1 MTVRPVVVVGDVGLD
16 VLVRPQTGVVRG
28 GDTPSDVRI
37 VPGGA
42 GGNTAAWLASA
53 GVPVALVSRVGDDDA
68 GAAARR
74 RLESDGVV
82 CRFAT
87 DPVLPTCTVVVLLED
102 DERTML
108 PDRGANAAL
117 SPGDLDLAGAAAEL
131 SAAGVTAGIP
141 HLHLSGFVLLDPRSR
156 PAGVAALESAR
167 SLGWT
172 TSVDPQA
179 ANHVERVG
187 ADAFLGW
194 AEGVDLLLPNEI
206 EAQALGGDDAMLE
219 RREGRSGVDGG
230 RWGAV
235 GDAGAY
241 LAGSRAGRRRAVTER
256 GAATLSTR
264 ASSRRGSR
272 GRDPRRLFRAGSS
285 SAAGPR
291 EGPAPGPRPARSEP
305 ARSEG
310 VAGDVGA
317 PDLAQRVGDLAA
329 GGAQP
334 ERLASSGR
342 ARCRCRAPRLGAR
355 RRALLRR
362 RRCRGRRAGP
372 RGGPAGRVSICGS
385 TRSGS

>member
-87 DPVLPTCTVVVLLED
+87 DPALPTCTVVVLLED

-117 SPGDLDLAGAAAEL
+117 RPGDLDLEGAAAEL
-131 SAAGVTAGIP
+131 SAAGVAAGIP

-187 ADAFLGW
+187 ADALLGW

-206 EAQALGGDDAMLE
+206 EAQALGGDDAMLSAAKAAAVSMGAGGA
-219 RREGRSGVDGG
+219 RWATRAHTWRVPAPAVVSGDRTGC
-230 RWGAV
+230 
-235 GDAGAY
+235 GDAFDAGVLAAWLSGAGPEEA
-241 LAGSRAGRRRAVTER
+241 LSRGVELGSRAAGRT
-256 GAATLSTR
+256 
-264 ASSRRGSR
+264 
-272 GRDPRRLFRAGSS
+272 
-285 SAAGPR
+285 
-291 EGPAPGPRPARSEP
+291 
-305 ARSEG
+305 
-310 VAGDVGA
+310 
-317 PDLAQRVGDLAA
+317 
-329 GGAQP
+329 
-334 ERLASSGR
+334 
-342 ARCRCRAPRLGAR
+342 GAR
-355 RRALLRR
+355 
-362 RRCRGRRAGP
+362 P
-372 RGGPAGRVSICGS
+372 
-385 TRSGS
+385 

>member
-1 MTVRPVVVVGDVGLD
+1 VTVRPVVVVGDVGLD
-16 VLVRPQTGVVRG
+16 VLVRPQAGVVRG

-53 GVPVALVSRVGDDDA
+53 GVPVVLVSRVGDDDA

-117 SPGDLDLAGAAAEL
+117 SADDLDLAGTAAAL
-131 SAAGVTAGIP
+131 ATAGGAAAGVP

-179 ANHVERVG
+179 ANHVDRVG
-187 ADAFLGW
+187 ADEFLGW

-206 EAQALGGDDAMLE
+206 EAQALGGDEAMLGVAE
-219 RREGRSGVDGG
+219 AAAVSMGAGGARWATRAHTWRVPAPEVVEGDRTGC
-230 RWGAV
+230 
-235 GDAGAY
+235 GDAFDAGVLAAWLSGAGPEEA
-241 LAGSRAGRRRAVTER
+241 LTRGVELGSRAAGRT
-256 GAATLSTR
+256 
-264 ASSRRGSR
+264 
-272 GRDPRRLFRAGSS
+272 
-285 SAAGPR
+285 
-291 EGPAPGPRPARSEP
+291 
-305 ARSEG
+305 
-310 VAGDVGA
+310 
-317 PDLAQRVGDLAA
+317 
-329 GGAQP
+329 
-334 ERLASSGR
+334 
-342 ARCRCRAPRLGAR
+342 GAR
-355 RRALLRR
+355 
-362 RRCRGRRAGP
+362 P
-372 RGGPAGRVSICGS
+372 
-385 TRSGS
+385 

>member
-1 MTVRPVVVVGDVGLD
+1 VTVRPVVVVGDVGLD
-16 VLVRPQTGVVRG
+16 VLVRPQAGVVRG

-87 DPVLPTCTVVVLLED
+87 DTVLPTCTVVVLLED

-117 SPGDLDLAGAAAEL
+117 SPDDLDLAGAAASL
-131 SAAGVTAGIP
+131 ASTGVAADRVSAAGIP

-179 ANHVERVG
+179 ANHVDRVG
-187 ADAFLGW
+187 AGEFLDW
-194 AEGVDLLLPNEI
+194 AKGVDLLLPNEI
-206 EAQALGGDDAMLE
+206 EAQALGGDEAMLGAAKTAAVSLGAGGA
-219 RREGRSGVDGG
+219 RWATRAHTWRVPAPSVVSGDRTGC
-230 RWGAV
+230 
-235 GDAGAY
+235 GDAFDAGVLAAWLSGAEPEEA
-241 LAGSRAGRRRAVTER
+241 LTRGVQLGSRAAGRT
-256 GAATLSTR
+256 
-264 ASSRRGSR
+264 
-272 GRDPRRLFRAGSS
+272 
-285 SAAGPR
+285 
-291 EGPAPGPRPARSEP
+291 
-305 ARSEG
+305 
-310 VAGDVGA
+310 
-317 PDLAQRVGDLAA
+317 
-329 GGAQP
+329 
-334 ERLASSGR
+334 
-342 ARCRCRAPRLGAR
+342 GAR
-355 RRALLRR
+355 
-362 RRCRGRRAGP
+362 P
-372 RGGPAGRVSICGS
+372 
-385 TRSGS
+385 

>member
-1 MTVRPVVVVGDVGLD
+1 VTVRPVVVVGDVGLD
-16 VLVRPQTGVVRG
+16 VLVRPQAGVVRG

-117 SPGDLDLAGAAAEL
+117 RPGDLDLEGAAAEL
-131 SAAGVTAGIP
+131 SAAGVAAGIP

-179 ANHVERVG
+179 ANHVDRVG
-187 ADAFLGW
+187 ADALLGW

-206 EAQALGGDDAMLE
+206 EAQALGGDDAMLGAA
-219 RREGRSGVDGG
+219 RAAAVSMGARGA
-230 RWGAV
+230 RWATRAHTWRVPAPAV
-235 GDAGAY
+235 VNGDRTGCGDAFDAGVLAAWLSGAGPEEA
-241 LAGSRAGRRRAVTER
+241 LSRGVELGSRAAGRT
-256 GAATLSTR
+256 
-264 ASSRRGSR
+264 
-272 GRDPRRLFRAGSS
+272 
-285 SAAGPR
+285 
-291 EGPAPGPRPARSEP
+291 
-305 ARSEG
+305 
-310 VAGDVGA
+310 
-317 PDLAQRVGDLAA
+317 
-329 GGAQP
+329 
-334 ERLASSGR
+334 
-342 ARCRCRAPRLGAR
+342 GAR
-355 RRALLRR
+355 
-362 RRCRGRRAGP
+362 P
-372 RGGPAGRVSICGS
+372 
-385 TRSGS
+385 

>member
-16 VLVRPQTGVVRG
+16 VLVRPQAAVVRG

-117 SPGDLDLAGAAAEL
+117 SADDLDLAGAAGAL
-131 SAAGVTAGIP
+131 AATGAPGGAAGGIP
-141 HLHLSGFVLLDPRSR
+141 HLHLSGFVLLDARSR

-179 ANHVERVG
+179 ANHVDRVG
-187 ADAFLGW
+187 ADEFLGW

-206 EAQALGGDDAMLE
+206 EAQALGGDEAMLGVAKSAAVSMGAGGARWATRAHTWRVPAPE
-219 RREGRSGVDGG
+219 VVEGDRTGC
-230 RWGAV
+230 
-235 GDAGAY
+235 GDAFDAGVLTAWLSGAGPEEA
-241 LAGSRAGRRRAVTER
+241 LTRGVELGSRAAGRT
-256 GAATLSTR
+256 
-264 ASSRRGSR
+264 
-272 GRDPRRLFRAGSS
+272 
-285 SAAGPR
+285 
-291 EGPAPGPRPARSEP
+291 
-305 ARSEG
+305 
-310 VAGDVGA
+310 
-317 PDLAQRVGDLAA
+317 
-329 GGAQP
+329 
-334 ERLASSGR
+334 
-342 ARCRCRAPRLGAR
+342 GAR
-355 RRALLRR
+355 
-362 RRCRGRRAGP
+362 P
-372 RGGPAGRVSICGS
+372 
-385 TRSGS
+385 